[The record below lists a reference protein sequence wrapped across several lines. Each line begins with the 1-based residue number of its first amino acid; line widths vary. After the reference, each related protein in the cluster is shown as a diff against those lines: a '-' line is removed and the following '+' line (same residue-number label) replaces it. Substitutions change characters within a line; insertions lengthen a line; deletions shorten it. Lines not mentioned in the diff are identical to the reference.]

1 MGVAQQQR
9 TGRFQRL
16 AFNEGGSIAMA
27 PRLAAVARAD
37 GEEEDGEEDGGDV
50 GGSEA
55 AVAAANDAFT
65 PSPELV
71 DIDKLATCVVRDAE
85 RTNTWRLPARELGME
100 ESPFPWMTPPVREA
114 IQEAVTPLLYGAG
127 PLRAELEPRFTRT
140 LNFCKVLA
148 DYSARGGVP
157 SPEVVAHLVQQGM

>member
-1 MGVAQQQR
+1 VGVAQQVR
-9 TGRFQRL
+9 SGRFQRL
-16 AFNEGGSIAMA
+16 AFNEDGSIAMA
-27 PRLAAVARAD
+27 PRLSPVARAD
-37 GEEEDGEEDGGDV
+37 GEEDEEGDGSVGGGD
-50 GGSEA
+50 A
-55 AVAAANDAFT
+55 AAAAANDAFM

-85 RTNTWRLPARELGME
+85 RTDTWRLPARELGME

-140 LNFCKVLA
+140 LNFCRVLA
-148 DYSARGGVP
+148 DYHARGGVP